1 MQHNTPTYIHSKLI
15 LTSFLLCISALCT
28 AQHRYVVVDMETRV
42 PQRDV
47 MVSWDGDNEARTLW
61 DGSFTIN
68 EVTDSIV
75 LYKPGYV
82 TRIMKPD
89 ELTRDQSRV
98 DSKAEGC
105 EAQFTDTIT
114 LLPTFNKLGEVV
126 IYGKDKRAQISF
138 SLEPL
143 SKEEIAMIK
152 ASKPGISVDVMESIR
167 RLFTWKK
174 RKRQRRTKAA
184 LEKY

>member
-1 MQHNTPTYIHSKLI
+1 
-15 LTSFLLCISALCT
+15 
-28 AQHRYVVVDMETRV
+28 
-42 PQRDV
+42 
-47 MVSWDGDNEARTLW
+47 
-61 DGSFTIN
+61 
-68 EVTDSIV
+68 
-75 LYKPGYV
+75 
-82 TRIMKPD
+82 MKPD
-89 ELTRDQSRV
+89 ELTKGQSRV
-98 DSKAEGC
+98 DSEAEGC
-105 EAQFTDTIT
+105 VAQFTDTIT